1 MHLLP
6 SERTAKAVYAI
17 RHVEKYAQER
27 RARGLDVL
35 KLNIGDPVKYD
46 FQTPAHL
53 RKVVQDAVETKNYY
67 APSAGEDEAR
77 EAIAKEYGVLSKQV
91 FLGTG
96 VSAVLDDALNV
107 LLNPQDIV
115 LIPKPY
121 YPLYPVICQKLGLQ
135 FALYETRAEEDW
147 APVLSDPPKGAKAIL
162 VNNPNNPTGV
172 VYSKKVLRE
181 IVEYAAT
188 HKLVILADEIYDE
201 IVFDEPCTRFND
213 IIKDE
218 VPLITFNGL
227 SKNFLAPGWRL
238 GWMGLKNI
246 DAKGPF
252 VEAVQ
257 NILESGLSAPTAPQW
272 AVKPALTGSK
282 EHIKS
287 MVKKLRE
294 RRDLVYKRLN
304 EIPGFSC
311 TKPQGAFYA
320 FPKLPVKNDVHFVQ
334 ELCKET
340 GVLCVHGSGF
350 GMQGYMRM
358 VFLAQKEV
366 LTDALDRIE
375 QFTRKQNRK

>member
-17 RHVEKYAQER
+17 RHVEKYVQER

-35 KLNIGDPVKYD
+35 KLNIGDPIKYD
-46 FQTPAHL
+46 FQTPVHL
-53 RKVVQDAVETKNYY
+53 RKVVQDALKTKNYY

-77 EAIAKEYGVLSKQV
+77 EAIAAEYSVLPKQV

-107 LLNPQDIV
+107 LLNPQDIL
-115 LIPKPY
+115 LIPRPY

-135 FALYETRAEEDW
+135 FSVYDTVAEEGW
-147 APVLSDPPKGAKAIL
+147 TPVLSDPPAGAKAIL
-162 VNNPNNPTGV
+162 VNNPNNPTGA
-172 VYSKKVLRE
+172 VYSKKVLRS

-201 IVFDEPCTRFND
+201 IVFDEPCTRFHD
-213 IIKDE
+213 VVKDE

-238 GWMGLKNI
+238 GWMVLKNI
-246 DAKGPF
+246 DVKGPF
-252 VEAVQ
+252 AEAIQ
-257 NILESGLSAPTAPQW
+257 NVLESGLSAPTAPQF

-282 EHIKS
+282 DHIHD
-287 MVKKLRE
+287 MIKKLRE
-294 RRDLVYKRLN
+294 RRDFVHKRLN
-304 EIPGFSC
+304 EISGFSC
-311 TKPQGAFYA
+311 TKPEGAFYA
-320 FPKLPVKNDVHFVQ
+320 FPKLPTKDDVGFVRD
-334 ELCKET
+334 LCKET

-350 GMQGYMRM
+350 GMPGHMRL
-358 VFLAQKEV
+358 VFLAQKPI
-366 LTDALDRIE
+366 LTEALDRIE
-375 QFTRKQNRK
+375 AFTKIES